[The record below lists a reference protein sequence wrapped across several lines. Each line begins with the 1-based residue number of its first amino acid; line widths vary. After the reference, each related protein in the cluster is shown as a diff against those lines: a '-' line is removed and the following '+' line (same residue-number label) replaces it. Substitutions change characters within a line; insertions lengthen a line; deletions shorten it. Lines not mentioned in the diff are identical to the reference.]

1 MAKTAFK
8 LQTTGDDIR
17 KMSNAEWQEYR
28 RKSWLRKRE
37 YYNQDIPN
45 YYLPNKDTYANY
57 LDNLQKRI
65 SKIEKSK

>member
-1 MAKTAFK
+1 MAKQHFK

-17 KMSNAEWQEYR
+17 KMNNEQWQEYR
-28 RKSWLRKRE
+28 NKSWLRKRE
-37 YYNQDIPN
+37 YYNQDIPS

-65 SKIEKSK
+65 DQKSKSK

>member
-1 MAKTAFK
+1 MAKAVSK

-17 KMSNAEWQEYR
+17 KMSNEEWQEYR

-57 LDNLQKRI
+57 LDNLQERI

>member
-1 MAKTAFK
+1 MAKAVSK

-17 KMSNAEWQEYR
+17 KMSNEEWQEYR

>member
-1 MAKTAFK
+1 MAKAVFK

-17 KMSNAEWQEYR
+17 KMSNEEWQEYR